1 MGTPIATISTPE
13 CSIVTSGI
21 YERYLEANDKKY
33 HHIFDDKTGYLVN
46 ANLMSVTAFTK
57 DSVEAE
63 VECKKLF
70 FAGKPLKG
78 WLNNPDYY
86 AAVFVYNDDKILF
99 DKV

>member
-1 MGTPIATISTPE
+1 
-13 CSIVTSGI
+13 
-21 YERYLEANDKKY
+21 
-33 HHIFDDKTGYLVN
+33 
-46 ANLMSVTAFTK
+46 MSVTAFTK